1 MVVRRIAAVAVLL
14 MVVVTACSS
23 EDDDPSAHPPEPFCQ
38 AAIALEEFGPVRGRV
53 PELDDQIDLV
63 REVAETAPADIKAQA
78 EAFLD
83 AMERYQDG
91 DDSVID
97 DPEVQEAVN
106 EVNRYATNGCELFE
120 RDNPNG
126 GGSPF

>member
-1 MVVRRIAAVAVLL
+1 VAALAILFV
-14 MVVVTACSS
+14 VVVTACS

-53 PELDDQIDLV
+53 PELDDQIELV
-63 REVAETAPADIKAQA
+63 REVAETAPPDIEQQA
-78 EAFLD
+78 ETFLA
-83 AMERYQDG
+83 AMERYRDG

-97 DPEVQEAVN
+97 DAEIQEAVN
-106 EVNRYATNGCELFE
+106 DVNRYATNGCELFE

>member
-1 MVVRRIAAVAVLL
+1 MVGRRLAALAVLL
-14 MVVVTACSS
+14 VVVLTACS

-53 PELDDQIDLV
+53 PELDDQIELV
-63 REVAETAPADIKAQA
+63 REVAETAPPDIKQQA
-78 EAFLD
+78 ETVLA
-83 AMERYQDG
+83 AMERYRDG

-97 DPEVQEAVN
+97 DAEIQEAVN

>member
-1 MVVRRIAAVAVLL
+1 VAALAVLL
-14 MVVVTACSS
+14 VVVATACS
-23 EDDDPSAHPPEPFCQ
+23 EDDDPTAHPPEPFCQ

-53 PELDDQIDLV
+53 PELDDQIELV
-63 REVAETAPADIKAQA
+63 REVAETAPADIQPQA
-78 EAFLD
+78 ETFLD
-83 AMERYQDG
+83 ALERYRDG

-97 DPEVQEAVN
+97 DAEIQEAVN
-106 EVNRYATNGCELFE
+106 DVNRYATNGCELFE

>member
-1 MVVRRIAAVAVLL
+1 VVGRRVAALAVLL
-14 MVVVTACSS
+14 VVVATACS
-23 EDDDPSAHPPEPFCQ
+23 EDDDPTAHPPEPFCQ

-53 PELDDQIDLV
+53 PELDDQIELV
-63 REVAETAPADIKAQA
+63 REVAETAPADIQPQA
-78 EAFLD
+78 ETFLD
-83 AMERYQDG
+83 ALERYRDG

-97 DPEVQEAVN
+97 DAEIQEAVN
-106 EVNRYATNGCELFE
+106 DVNRYATNGCELFE

>member
-1 MVVRRIAAVAVLL
+1 MVGRRLAALAVLL
-14 MVVVTACSS
+14 VVVLTACS

-53 PELDDQIDLV
+53 PELDDQIELV
-63 REVAETAPADIKAQA
+63 REVAETAPPDIKQQA
-78 EAFLD
+78 ETFLA
-83 AMERYQDG
+83 AMERYRDG

-97 DPEVQEAVN
+97 DAEIQEAVN

>member
-1 MVVRRIAAVAVLL
+1 VVGRQVAALAVLL
-14 MVVVTACSS
+14 VVVVTACS

-53 PELDDQIDLV
+53 PELDDQIELV
-63 REVAETAPADIKAQA
+63 RGPAETAPAEIQPQA
-78 EAFLD
+78 ETFLA
-83 AMERYQDG
+83 AMERYRDG

-97 DPEVQEAVN
+97 DAEIQEAVN